1 MYFNI
6 TQLADRYSMLVMR
19 AQVQRPLF
27 ASDRVRAGW
36 TWIVEVPEAY
46 VGGVVE
52 LFAQRKGDLMDMEPS
67 LENT

>member
-1 MYFNI
+1 
-6 TQLADRYSMLVMR
+6 
-19 AQVQRPLF
+19 
-27 ASDRVRAGW
+27 
-36 TWIVEVPEAY
+36 VEVPETY